1 MYRSRPK
8 GSLDDD
14 VLQFLSSMQSD
25 KSILEYDI
33 LGSQAHSIMLH
44 ETGQLTRQELAKIL
58 AALENARKNN
68 ALIETDGFEDIHE
81 ALEAFVI
88 KKAGMESGGKMHSAR
103 SRNDQV
109 AVDIRMKVRDDI
121 NNMCAALA
129 DLVEGLVE
137 KASESKT
144 VPMPMY
150 THLQQGQIGTF
161 SHYLVSYAYSL
172 LRDIDRLYLCY
183 QRINKSPL
191 GACAIG
197 GSSIPIDRKRTAILL
212 GFDSLVTNSI
222 DATSSRDVFL
232 EYSAI
237 LSITASSLS
246 RIAEDFI
253 IWSTTEF
260 GYIELADRFSS
271 TSSAMPQ
278 KKNPDPLELIRAKS
292 ATVTAHM
299 VALFGIVKA
308 LPTGYSRDLQDM
320 KPQLFESSATTLAM
334 LKIMNGVVR
343 SLHLNTER
351 MKAASKS
358 SYAMALDI
366 AELFVMKNRIPFR
379 EAHKIVGNLVD
390 KAAGK
395 EIALAELDI
404 KDIQSILRHLKSG
417 LDSATVVSTLRSMN
431 PEKAIESRRSA
442 GSPSRR
448 EQDEMIR
455 SISQNIRNYKLG
467 IQKRIK
473 MLEGAFQNLSLEVK
487 RYQES

>member
-1 MYRSRPK
+1 
-8 GSLDDD
+8 
-14 VLQFLSSMQSD
+14 
-25 KSILEYDI
+25 
-33 LGSQAHSIMLH
+33 
-44 ETGQLTRQELAKIL
+44 
-58 AALENARKNN
+58 ALENAKKNN
-68 ALIETDGFEDIHE
+68 ALIKTDGFEDIHE
-81 ALEAFVI
+81 ALEAYVI

-109 AVDIRMKVRDDI
+109 ALDIRMKVRDDI

-144 VPMPMY
+144 APMPMY

-161 SHYLVSYAYSL
+161 SHYLISYAYSL
-172 LRDIDRLYLCY
+172 LRDIERLYLCY

-237 LSITASSLS
+237 LSIMALSLS

-292 ATVTAHM
+292 AIVTAHM

-343 SLHLNTER
+343 SLHVNTER

-358 SYAMALDI
+358 SYAVALDI

-395 EIALAELDI
+395 EIALAE
-404 KDIQSILRHLKSG
+404 
-417 LDSATVVSTLRSMN
+417 
-431 PEKAIESRRSA
+431 
-442 GSPSRR
+442 
-448 EQDEMIR
+448 
-455 SISQNIRNYKLG
+455 
-467 IQKRIK
+467 
-473 MLEGAFQNLSLEVK
+473 
-487 RYQES
+487 

>member
-44 ETGQLTRQELAKIL
+44 ETGQLTHQELAKIL

-197 GSSIPIDRKRTAILL
+197 GSSIPIDRRRTAILL

-222 DATSSRDVFL
+222 DATSSRDVLL
-232 EYSAI
+232 EYSA
-237 LSITASSLS
+237 TA
-246 RIAEDFI
+246 
-253 IWSTTEF
+253 
-260 GYIELADRFSS
+260 
-271 TSSAMPQ
+271 P
-278 KKNPDPLELIRAKS
+278 
-292 ATVTAHM
+292 
-299 VALFGIVKA
+299 
-308 LPTGYSRDLQDM
+308 
-320 KPQLFESSATTLAM
+320 
-334 LKIMNGVVR
+334 
-343 SLHLNTER
+343 TER
-351 MKAASKS
+351 IKTP
-358 SYAMALDI
+358 
-366 AELFVMKNRIPFR
+366 R
-379 EAHKIVGNLVD
+379 AHP
-390 KAAGK
+390 
-395 EIALAELDI
+395 
-404 KDIQSILRHLKSG
+404 
-417 LDSATVVSTLRSMN
+417 T
-431 PEKAIESRRSA
+431 
-442 GSPSRR
+442 
-448 EQDEMIR
+448 
-455 SISQNIRNYKLG
+455 
-467 IQKRIK
+467 
-473 MLEGAFQNLSLEVK
+473 
-487 RYQES
+487 